1 MEFKRLTMEDVP
13 LVAAV
18 IRDAFAGPPW
28 GEDWNDAQRL
38 TQYVREGMDGE
49 NALAFGLADGE
60 GLAAVAL
67 GHVRHWHNRVEYIL
81 EDFCV
86 CQRCQGQGSGAE
98 LMTAVKNACRDLAI
112 DEIGLRTRRD
122 AGAYHFYEKQ
132 GFAVQEKDVYF
143 KQKL

>member
-49 NALAFGLADGE
+49 NALAFTTAYYKPIPLVIRG
-60 GLAAVAL
+60 
-67 GHVRHWHNRVEYIL
+67 Y
-81 EDFCV
+81 
-86 CQRCQGQGSGAE
+86 GAG
-98 LMTAVKNACRDLAI
+98 TAVTAAGVLSDV
-112 DEIGLRTRRD
+112 LRLQNWTRE
-122 AGAYHFYEKQ
+122 G
-132 GFAVQEKDVYF
+132 
-143 KQKL
+143 

>member
-86 CQRCQGQGSGAE
+86 CQRCQGQGSGA
-98 LMTAVKNACRDLAI
+98 
-112 DEIGLRTRRD
+112 
-122 AGAYHFYEKQ
+122 
-132 GFAVQEKDVYF
+132 
-143 KQKL
+143 

>member
-60 GLAAVAL
+60 AKS
-67 GHVRHWHNRVEYIL
+67 R
-81 EDFCV
+81 
-86 CQRCQGQGSGAE
+86 
-98 LMTAVKNACRDLAI
+98 LMIQPQAHMVSC
-112 DEIGLRTRRD
+112 
-122 AGAYHFYEKQ
+122 
-132 GFAVQEKDVYF
+132 
-143 KQKL
+143 

>member
-1 MEFKRLTMEDVP
+1 MCRWLQRSS
-13 LVAAV
+13 
-18 IRDAFAGPPW
+18 RDAFAGPPW

-112 DEIGLRTRRD
+112 DEIVCAR
-122 AGAYHFYEKQ
+122 GATLAPIISTKNRIHRAEKERVFY
-132 GFAVQEKDVYF
+132 A
-143 KQKL
+143 KL

>member
-112 DEIGLRTRRD
+112 DEIGLRTRRGSFSVCSL
-122 AGAYHFYEKQ
+122 ASARR
-132 GFAVQEKDVYF
+132 
-143 KQKL
+143 

>member
-1 MEFKRLTMEDVP
+1 
-13 LVAAV
+13 
-18 IRDAFAGPPW
+18 
-28 GEDWNDAQRL
+28 
-38 TQYVREGMDGE
+38 MDGE

-143 KQKL
+143 TQKL